1 MMVDQEQV
9 RNRYIKYLNETGIK
23 QKIICIKLGL
33 NESMISRFRNN
44 KANLQNYDL
53 CLLDEYIS
61 KVGF

>member
-23 QKIICIKLGL
+23 QKVICIKLGI